1 MVRDQNFQSPNNAE
15 TAVLDAM
22 FLLKTGLSKL
32 PGTLSAIAKLILYKA
47 LSLTKH
53 QTDLCIDVYTSPS
66 IKDIKQRTS
75 GNINSEMS
83 LLFGPGMKT
92 PKDIFNLL
100 KLNDFKKELL
110 RFFIT
115 ENYSDEYAIILGN
128 KVLYCSVD
136 NKCKKFSTINGLIKV
151 ENVPE
156 LYGEYLKAYTR
167 VAFYAK
173 YVDETNSGNIVLSAN
188 DTEIMIV
195 LLTNAK
201 KSYLVRLWFRFYEY

>member
-66 IKDIKQRTS
+66 IKDIKQRKS

-92 PKDIFNLL
+92 PKDIFNLV

-115 ENYSDEYAIILGN
+115 ENYSDEYAIIG
-128 KVLYCSVD
+128 
-136 NKCKKFSTINGLIKV
+136 
-151 ENVPE
+151 
-156 LYGEYLKAYTR
+156 
-167 VAFYAK
+167 
-173 YVDETNSGNIVLSAN
+173 
-188 DTEIMIV
+188 
-195 LLTNAK
+195 
-201 KSYLVRLWFRFYEY
+201 

>member
-32 PGTLSAIAKLILYKA
+32 PGTSPAIAKLILSKA

-83 LLFGPGMKT
+83 LLFGSGMKT

-173 YVDETNSGNIVLSAN
+173 YVDETNSGYIVLLAN
-188 DTEIMIV
+188 DTETMIV

-201 KSYLVRLWFRFYEY
+201 KSYLVRLWFRFYE

>member
-32 PGTLSAIAKLILYKA
+32 PGTSPAIAKLILSKA

-66 IKDIKQRTS
+66 IKDIKQRKS

-92 PKDIFNLL
+92 PKDIFNLV

-115 ENYSDEYAIILGN
+115 KNYSDEYAIIG
-128 KVLYCSVD
+128 
-136 NKCKKFSTINGLIKV
+136 
-151 ENVPE
+151 
-156 LYGEYLKAYTR
+156 
-167 VAFYAK
+167 
-173 YVDETNSGNIVLSAN
+173 
-188 DTEIMIV
+188 
-195 LLTNAK
+195 
-201 KSYLVRLWFRFYEY
+201 